1 MKITFNQ
8 YKKNMAQF
16 NVVDIRL
23 LTNGKLTITYALNLS
38 TIEFTKFSADAGEYL
53 KGQKWKEVEPNKW
66 VATITEGTEN
76 DARIA
81 NNKISMATDLNCR
94 ITTAQG
100 KIKFAGTGH
109 DSWFTLPQARLKTEE
124 GDRIFQ
130 YNKEGQQLWE
140 IF

>member
-1 MKITFNQ
+1 
-8 YKKNMAQF
+8 MAQF
-16 NVVDIRL
+16 NVVDTRL
-23 LTNGKLTITYALNLS
+23 LTNSKLTVTYALNLA

-53 KGQKWKEVEPNKW
+53 KEQKWAEVEPNKW
-66 VATITEGTEN
+66 VAAITESTEN

-94 ITTAQG
+94 IWTAQG
-100 KIKFAGTGH
+100 RIKFAGTGY

-124 GDRIFQ
+124 GDRILQ
-130 YNKEGQQLWE
+130 YNKNGEELWE